1 MTMSDRRQRE
11 PRPTRRAVPA
21 VACLFAVL
29 SATSVSGFIV
39 VGCTRLPSDTGLPR
53 GATLVAETPDFK
65 AGFTAPDDG
74 TVYIFT
80 RGDTTYLRY
89 SGPIKKGDVL
99 TIDPEANAVTVGNKP
114 LEVTVPGG
122 GHYQVYF
129 RPASADLGRAG
140 GGL

>member
-1 MTMSDRRQRE
+1 MTFTAAN
-11 PRPTRRAVPA
+11 RPAAR
-21 VACLFAVL
+21 LFAVL
-29 SATSVSGFIV
+29 SAASLALLAT
-39 VGCTRLPSDTGLPR
+39 GCARLPSATGLPR

-89 SGPIKKGDVL
+89 SGPIKTGDVL
-99 TIDPEANAVTVGNKP
+99 TIAPEANAVTIGGKP
-114 LEVTVPGG
+114 VEVTGPGG

-129 RPASADLGRAG
+129 RPATADLGRAG
-140 GGL
+140 SGL